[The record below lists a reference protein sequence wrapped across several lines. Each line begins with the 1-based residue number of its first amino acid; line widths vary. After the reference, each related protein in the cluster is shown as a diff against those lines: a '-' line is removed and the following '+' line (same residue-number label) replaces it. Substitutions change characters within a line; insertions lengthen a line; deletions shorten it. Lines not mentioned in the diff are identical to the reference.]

1 MLIMEMNTTFIAI
14 TKVIIFFNVRFER
27 SFERSFSFLIPIKAV
42 KILLNH
48 IYLL

>member
-1 MLIMEMNTTFIAI
+1 MLIMEMNTTFIVTI
-14 TKVIIFFNVRFER
+14 KVIIFLNVRFER
-27 SFERSFSFLIPIKAV
+27 SLERSFSFLIPIKAV

>member
-1 MLIMEMNTTFIAI
+1 MLTIEMNTTLI
-14 TKVIIFFNVRFER
+14 TIIRVIIFLNVRFER
-27 SFERSFSFLIPIKAV
+27 SLERSFSFLIPTKAV